1 MKKFRIVLLIL
12 FLFFTADISAVH
24 GKVLI
29 PPDSKGYV
37 GTLPELTREYDVKNE
52 KTDTPIKAIPSKD
65 FNSEGEIK
73 PAPIDNPAFV
83 NIILKTDKTSKYLND
98 VTEFISL
105 LENIYDLIDDNE
117 SVQLFN
123 AKVYYFSE
131 SVDYFKDKYADKP
144 ESAFI
149 SYKKLIQLSTHARSV
164 ALLRTEALKY
174 NPYLSYENEG
184 SIYNPNNIQEQLNYL
199 KTEIKQTILVLREV
213 K

>member
-1 MKKFRIVLLIL
+1 
-12 FLFFTADISAVH
+12 
-24 GKVLI
+24 
-29 PPDSKGYV
+29 
-37 GTLPELTREYDVKNE
+37 LPELTREYDVKNE
-52 KTDTPIKAIPSKD
+52 KTDTPVKAIPSKD

-73 PAPIDNPAFV
+73 PAPVDNPAFV

-98 VTEFISL
+98 VIEFISL
-105 LENIYDLIDDNE
+105 LENMYDLIDDDE

-123 AKVYYFSE
+123 AKVYYFCE
-131 SVDYFKDKYADKP
+131 SVDYFKNKYADKP

-199 KTEIKQTILVLREV
+199 KTEIQQTILVLREV